1 MGKLEFLNI
10 NFVGL
15 FIKILSHRSME
26 EMSEF
31 VGKIG

>member
-1 MGKLEFLNI
+1 MEKLEFLNI
-10 NFVGL
+10 NLVDL
-15 FIKILSHRSME
+15 FIKILSHRLIE